1 MFERTRPSGEVRST
15 SRDHR
20 IAEIAPPPS
29 AHRDGIELRE
39 QQLAHTRTK
48 RPGGLLTKMS
58 APKRLA
64 LATGVTLLL
73 PRVVEATV
81 INCASNCKTCW
92 SSSAT
97 ACMSCVDTYFLKS
110 FSCLPVSAYNSADE
124 STSCDEANGW
134 RLDTRDNICKR
145 TINDV
150 DYPCEPGTYNGS
162 QGSSSVDACS
172 ACTPGK

>member
-1 MFERTRPSGEVRST
+1 MFERTDPSGEVRST

-20 IAEIAPPPS
+20 VTDTAPPPS
-29 AHRDGIELRE
+29 ANRDGIELRE
-39 QQLAHTRTK
+39 QQLAHTKTK
-48 RPGGLLTKMS
+48 RPRGLLTKMS

-64 LATGVTLLL
+64 LATGLTLMM
-73 PRVVEATV
+73 PSVVEATV

-110 FSCLPVSAYNSADE
+110 FSCLPLSAYDAADE
-124 STSCDEANGW
+124 STSCDEVNSW

-150 DYPCEPGTYNGS
+150 DYPCEPGTYNSS
-162 QGSSSVDACS
+162 QGSSSVDACG